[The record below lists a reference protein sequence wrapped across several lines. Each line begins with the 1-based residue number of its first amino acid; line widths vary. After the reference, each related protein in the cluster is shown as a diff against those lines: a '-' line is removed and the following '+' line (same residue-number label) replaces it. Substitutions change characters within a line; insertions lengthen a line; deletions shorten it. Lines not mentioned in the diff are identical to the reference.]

1 MGTWGTGLYSCD
13 IAEDVK
19 LACND
24 VFAFYDVKK
33 GNEIILNTF
42 KDVVNQECDDNE
54 AASFWYALADWQ
66 WKHGILTEEIRT
78 KALMLLENYTGIK
91 EWETFGNTRDVKQ
104 RRVVLDKLSR
114 QLLLRQP
121 DVKLPKA
128 TLAKPKHKCGD
139 IIIFKTSCRDE
150 DRYGNLWCFEN
161 FSPPFLFENK
171 LITSSKYENITKISK
186 HNCYMS
192 ILCVGSI
199 KYPHSEYVRD
209 KTDEHSLYVWYD
221 FCSNDKPTVEKLQ
234 KCGFLPFI
242 ATEYIDFNRNEY
254 SLVDWAY
261 KFTVESETFKIKND
275 SAISMVNRF
284 SCVEEVERF
293 NSLFSLKNYSCDFAM
308 FAELYSAFYT
318 VWQEKERLKSIGM
331 FVDNLLDE
339 KEINPKLKS
348 PKDSTKAYSRW
359 AKTI

>member
-139 IIIFKTSCRDE
+139 IIIFK
-150 DRYGNLWCFEN
+150 
-161 FSPPFLFENK
+161 
-171 LITSSKYENITKISK
+171 ITKHISWIFPMHQNITVEIDRSLHILCIGKNVLWIACCIVCCIISK
-186 HNCYMS
+186 HHTNLHTRINFMCYFLS
-192 ILCVGSI
+192 
-199 KYPHSEYVRD
+199 HSTCD
-209 KTDEHSLYVWYD
+209 KLMMRA
-221 FCSNDKPTVEKLQ
+221 L
-234 KCGFLPFI
+234 I
-242 ATEYIDFNRNEY
+242 
-254 SLVDWAY
+254 
-261 KFTVESETFKIKND
+261 
-275 SAISMVNRF
+275 
-284 SCVEEVERF
+284 
-293 NSLFSLKNYSCDFAM
+293 
-308 FAELYSAFYT
+308 
-318 VWQEKERLKSIGM
+318 
-331 FVDNLLDE
+331 
-339 KEINPKLKS
+339 
-348 PKDSTKAYSRW
+348 
-359 AKTI
+359 